1 MTRFVDCIILKQR
14 AEGLRRAPW
23 PGELG
28 QRIFEQ
34 VSQSAW
40 RDWMAHQTTLINEN
54 RLNPLNPKDRQFIE
68 TEMEKYFFGQGSE
81 KPEGFIA
88 PE

>member
-1 MTRFVDCIILKQR
+1 MNHKVNCIILKQQ
-14 AEGLRRAPW
+14 ADGLKRPPW

-28 QRIFEQ
+28 KRIYDA
-34 VSQSAW
+34 VSQQAW
-40 RDWMAHQTTLINEN
+40 RTWMDHQTTLINEH

-68 TEMEKYFFGQGSE
+68 TEMEKYFFGGGSE
-81 KPEGFIA
+81 KPKGFVA

>member
-1 MTRFVDCIILKQR
+1 MSHKVHCIILKHE
-14 AEGLRRAPW
+14 AEGLKRAPW

-28 QRIFEQ
+28 KRIYAQ
-34 VSQSAW
+34 VSQTAW
-40 RDWMAHQTTLINEN
+40 RNWMVHQTTLINEN

-68 TEMEKYFFGQGSE
+68 TEMEKYFFGGGSE
-81 KPEGFIA
+81 KPEGYVE

>member
-1 MTRFVDCIILKQR
+1 MSRMVECIILKQQ
-14 AEGLRRAPW
+14 AEGLARAPW

-28 QRIFEQ
+28 MRIFEQ

-40 RDWMAHQTTLINEN
+40 RDWMTHQTTLINEN

-81 KPEGFIA
+81 KPSGFI

>member
-1 MTRFVDCIILKQR
+1 MSRMVNCIILKQQ

-34 VSQSAW
+34 VSQAAW
-40 RDWMAHQTTLINEN
+40 RDWMTHQTTLINEN
-54 RLNPLNPKDRQFIE
+54 RLNPLVPKDRQFIE
-68 TEMEKYFFGQGSE
+68 TEMEKYFFGTGSE
-81 KPEGFIA
+81 KPEGFI
-88 PE
+88 PQK

>member
-1 MTRFVDCIILKQR
+1 MSRMVECIILKQQ
-14 AEGLRRAPW
+14 AEGLARAPW
-23 PGELG
+23 PGDLG
-28 QRIFEQ
+28 KRIFEQ
-34 VSQSAW
+34 VSQIAW

-54 RLNPLNPKDRQFIE
+54 RLNPLIPKDRKFIE

-81 KPEGFIA
+81 KPEGFI